1 MLDGSS
7 YGNKQKKFGKK
18 LFFLLLESHCRKE
31 QDPDPYGSKVLDPG
45 PPQNVMV
52 LMKNSV
58 IVQKRGRRGGAR
70 TIPTCRERRRT
81 PWRTP
86 RRTRPQTE
94 KVSSLFPCFK
104 YQRVYLFEYRCGSI
118 LLPIRTSCIII
129 HVRKSE
135 K

>member
-7 YGNKQKKFGKK
+7 YGNKQKKCWKK
-18 LFFLLLESHCRKE
+18 TFFLLFESHCRKE

-52 LMKNSV
+52 FMKNSV

-70 TIPTCRERRRT
+70 TIPTCRERMRT

-94 KVSSLFPCFK
+94 KVSNFVSVFYF
-104 YQRVYLFEYRCGSI
+104 
-118 LLPIRTSCIII
+118 
-129 HVRKSE
+129 
-135 K
+135 